1 MSKSLDITCHV
12 REDMIFVEVQ
22 RNLLEL
28 ANWQECHVAW
38 GEQAIVDIA
47 PESQRVEQNRKIDQD
62 SEPDE
67 RKQVEA

>member
-28 ANWQECHVAW
+28 ANWQECHVA
-38 GEQAIVDIA
+38 
-47 PESQRVEQNRKIDQD
+47 
-62 SEPDE
+62 
-67 RKQVEA
+67 